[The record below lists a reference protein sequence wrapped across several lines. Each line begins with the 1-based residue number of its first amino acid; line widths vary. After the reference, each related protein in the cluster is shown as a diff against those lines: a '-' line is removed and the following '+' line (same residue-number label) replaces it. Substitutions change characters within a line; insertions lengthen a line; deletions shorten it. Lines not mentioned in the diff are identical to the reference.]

1 MCAGVA
7 ILIYADPITSAP
19 EKQEKQDKQVE
30 EDSTTSESNQGLIVA
45 VRSLLGTEPTTVELL
60 LLAPPS

>member
-19 EKQEKQDKQVE
+19 EKQEKHDKQVE
-30 EDSTTSESNQGLIVA
+30 EDSTTSESNQGVIVA
-45 VRSLLGTEPTTVELL
+45 VRSLATRDG
-60 LLAPPS
+60 AHNC